1 MTNQQESR
9 LSMYLSFRDYQAGFT
24 AITSTLPNYTTNST
38 TFVNTI
44 TQIQTVAE
52 QQKISKKGVTDN
64 KNNLKDSLI
73 VTTADYARK
82 LGVFAKFTNNAT
94 LAQEVKFSESKLRQ
108 VADTA
113 VKDYAQIVYDRAQ
126 TNIAAL
132 ATYGITAATQT
143 ALLASITA
151 YNASIGKPSAS
162 RTESSQI
169 TKQLDSLFKTAD
181 GALANMDAAVEI
193 VRISQP
199 AFYDGYKNA
208 RKVVETGVGSLA
220 LKGLVTDALSG
231 EPIKGATLSFAL
243 DGGISL
249 AKAKS
254 ATATT
259 ESIVKKTAD
268 KGRFN
273 IKSLPS
279 GMYTVTIK
287 KVGFADQVATV
298 AIADGELTELNV
310 QLSKN

>member
-24 AITSTLPNYTTNST
+24 AITTPLPNYTTNST

-44 TQIQTVAE
+44 PQIQAVAE

-64 KNNLKDSLI
+64 KNNLKESLI

-82 LGVFAKFTNNAT
+82 LGVYAKFTNNAT
-94 LAQEVKFSESKLRQ
+94 LAQEVKFTEGKLRQ

-126 TNIAAL
+126 PIVTAL

-143 ALLASITA
+143 ALLAAITA
-151 YNASIGKPSAS
+151 YNVSIGKPSAS
-162 RTESSQI
+162 RTESSQT
-169 TKQLDSLFKTAD
+169 TKQLKTLFKTAET
-181 GALANMDAAVEI
+181 ALANMDAAVEI

-199 AFYDGYKNA
+199 AFYTGYKNA
-208 RKVVETGVGSLA
+208 RKVVETGIGSLA
-220 LKGLVTDALSG
+220 VKGLVTDAKTG
-231 EPIKGATLSFAL
+231 EPVKGATLTFVL
-243 DGGISL
+243 DSNNGTTKT
-249 AKAKS
+249 AK
-254 ATATT
+254 TTT
-259 ESIVKKTAD
+259 ESVVKKTAE
-268 KGRFN
+268 KGGFN
-273 IKSLPS
+273 IKSLPF

-287 KVGFADQVATV
+287 KVGYADQMATV
-298 AIADGELTELNV
+298 AVADGELTDLNI